1 MALID
6 VQNLVTLLSNGQA
19 DATTFPG
26 LYADVIN
33 DLGGDD
39 WLTAAV
45 PITFTEGSTSVD
57 LPPNLLNI
65 ISIIYDDTVLS
76 DLTLRELESLSNG
89 SWRNQV
95 GRTIAFTRESEQ
107 VKSIEVWKTPTQ
119 TSPLIIPVHGLP
131 VGEDYQ
137 PGNGI
142 SIHSESRTDAMP
154 YLTVPIAL
162 KVLAR
167 EYYRESPHMDFAFA
181 GLCDMLG
188 TMILGFLK

>member
-1 MALID
+1 MSAVD

-19 DATTFPG
+19 DQSLFPS

-33 DLGGDD
+33 ALDTN
-39 WLTAAV
+39 WLTVAV
-45 PITFTEGSTSVD
+45 PIAFTEGSTEVQ

-65 ISIIYDDTVLS
+65 ISILYDDTVLS
-76 DLTLRELESLSNG
+76 DLTLRELEALSNG
-89 SWRNQV
+89 SWRNEQGSV
-95 GRTIAFTRESEQ
+95 IAYTRESEA
-107 VKSIEVWKTPTQ
+107 VKSIEVWKTPTH

-154 YLTVPIAL
+154 YLTLPLAL
-162 KVLAR
+162 RVLAR
-167 EYYRESPHMDFAFA
+167 EHWRESPHTAISFATIFDISA
-181 GLCDMLG
+181 TMLLE
-188 TMILGFLK
+188 MLK